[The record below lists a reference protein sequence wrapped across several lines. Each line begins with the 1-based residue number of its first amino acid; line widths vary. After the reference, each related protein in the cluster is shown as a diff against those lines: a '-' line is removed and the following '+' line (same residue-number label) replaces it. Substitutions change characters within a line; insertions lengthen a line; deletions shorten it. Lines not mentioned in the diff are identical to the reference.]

1 MVQAPESGRRYPQSD
16 QSLRDPPQET
26 SDTSMSTV
34 LTKCFPP
41 EKPVIAES
49 APRKQRVVI
58 IGGGFAGIAAAR
70 ALRRSEV
77 EIILIDRR
85 NHHIFQP
92 LLYQVATAVLSP
104 SEIAT
109 PIRQLEARQANL
121 SVLLADVIDIKV
133 RARIVEAICP
143 GLGIRKFTFD
153 YLIVAAGMRPSYFG
167 HEEFALHAP
176 GLKSLNDAE
185 TVRTKILS
193 AFEVAESTV
202 DEEERARQ
210 MTFVLVGA
218 GPTGVELAASMA
230 QMVSVT
236 LRGNFRNIDPAKSRI
251 LLLDAGSRVLP
262 GFAESLSKKAVRRLE
277 SLGVEI
283 RTGVKVE
290 KVDEQGI
297 VAAGERIASATV
309 IWTAGVAASPVV
321 RMLGTTTDR
330 AGRAF
335 VGPMLDIPEAPNVFV
350 AGDAA
355 TITQDGHPVPGVAQ
369 AAIQQGRFVGRVIAR
384 RVQGRKESRPFRYR
398 SKGNMAVIGK
408 NFAILEAGWLRS
420 SGFLTWMVWAA
431 LHVLALPQMQN
442 RFRVQTQWFWSY
454 LTGQR
459 SSRLISETPRPM
471 DVTKRQAL
479 P

>member
-1 MVQAPESGRRYPQSD
+1 
-16 QSLRDPPQET
+16 
-26 SDTSMSTV
+26 MSTV
-34 LTKCFPP
+34 LTKNIPAADS
-41 EKPVIAES
+41 PVANPT
-49 APRKQRVVI
+49 PRKPCVVI
-58 IGGGFAGIAAAR
+58 IGGGFAGIAVAR
-70 ALRRSEV
+70 ALKRSDV

-109 PIRQLEARQANL
+109 PIRQLEARQPNL
-121 SVLLADVIDIKV
+121 GVMLADVTDIKV
-133 RARIVEAICP
+133 RSRVVEAVCP

-153 YLIVAAGMRPSYFG
+153 FLVVATGMRPSYFG
-167 HEEFALHAP
+167 HDEFALHAP

-185 TVRTKILS
+185 TIRTKILS
-193 AFEVAESTV
+193 AFELAEASE
-202 DEEERARQ
+202 DEKERTRQ

-218 GPTGVELAASMA
+218 GPTGVELAASIA

-236 LRGNFRNIDPAKSRI
+236 LRNNFRNIDPARSRI

-262 GFAESLSKKAVRRLE
+262 SFAVSLSKKAVRRLE
-277 SLGVEI
+277 KLGVEI
-283 RTGVKVE
+283 VTGVKVE
-290 KVDEQGI
+290 KVDEQGV
-297 VAAGERIASATV
+297 VAAGQRIASATV
-309 IWTAGVAASPVV
+309 IWTAGVVASPVI
-321 RMLGTTTDR
+321 RMLGTTTDHS
-330 AGRAF
+330 GRAY
-335 VGPMLDIPEAPNVFV
+335 VGPMLDIAEVPNVFV

-355 TITQDGHPVPGVAQ
+355 TITQDGRAVPGVAQ
-369 AAIQQGRFVGRVIAR
+369 AAIQQGRFVGRVIAG
-384 RVQGRKESRPFRYR
+384 RVLGRKESRPFRYR

-431 LHVLALPQMQN
+431 LHVLELPQMQN
-442 RFRVQTQWFWSY
+442 RFRVQTQWLWSY
-454 LTGQR
+454 VTGQR

-471 DVTKRQAL
+471 DVAKPQAL